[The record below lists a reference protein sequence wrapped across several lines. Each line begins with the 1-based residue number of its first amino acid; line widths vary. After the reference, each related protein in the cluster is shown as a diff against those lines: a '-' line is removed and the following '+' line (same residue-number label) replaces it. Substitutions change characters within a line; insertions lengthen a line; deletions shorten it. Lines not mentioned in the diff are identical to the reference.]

1 MTSNINI
8 ADIRKDYSLQSLSEK
23 DVDINPIRQFTTW
36 WNQAINSLVE
46 EANAMTLATCTK
58 DGIPDARIV
67 LLKGFSEE
75 GFTFFTN
82 YNSNKAREL
91 EENPFACLVFFWRE
105 LERQVRIE
113 GNVKKVSPVVS
124 DDYFSQRP
132 RASRIGAWSSPQSE
146 VIVNREVIESNVTK
160 YQAQFPGDDIP
171 RPSHWGGY
179 IVLPVCLE
187 FWQGRRSRLHDRIRY
202 SLDNSQWKIDRL
214 AP

>member
-8 ADIRKDYSLQSLSEK
+8 ADIRKDYSLQSLSET
-23 DVDINPIRQFTTW
+23 DVDINPIRQFERW
-36 WNQAINSLVE
+36 WNEAVDSLVDE
-46 EANAMTLATCTK
+46 VNAMTLATCTK
-58 DGIPDARIV
+58 EGMPDARIV

-82 YNSNKAREL
+82 YQSSKAREL
-91 EENPFACLVFFWRE
+91 EVNPFACLVFFWKE

-113 GNVKKVSPVVS
+113 GSVTKVSAEAS

-146 VIVNREVIESNVTK
+146 VIVNREVIETNAAR
-160 YQAQFPGDDIP
+160 YQAEFPDDNIP

-179 IVLPVCLE
+179 VVAPVSIE

-202 SLDNSQWKIDRL
+202 ASSNKEWKIDRL